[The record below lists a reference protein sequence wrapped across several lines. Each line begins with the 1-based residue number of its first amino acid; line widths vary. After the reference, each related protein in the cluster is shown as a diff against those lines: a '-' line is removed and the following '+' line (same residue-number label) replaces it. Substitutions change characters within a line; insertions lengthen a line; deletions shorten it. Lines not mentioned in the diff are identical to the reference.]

1 MTILINISV
10 TDKTVS
16 FAHKFGYTTIAFEVD
31 EYP

>member
-16 FAHKFGYTTIAFEVD
+16 FAHKFGYTIAFEVD